1 MAEVNRA
8 DLFPARDI
16 DPEAVELGR
25 RLFAREVRFVA
36 GAAEPAALPP
46 EGLPEIAFAGRS
58 NVGKSSLVNALT
70 GRNTLARTSNT
81 PGRTRQLNF
90 FALAGE
96 LMLVDLPGYGY
107 AEASKAAIER
117 WTGLVRRYLRSR
129 ASLRR
134 VCLLIDS
141 RHGIKE
147 PDRPILEM
155 LDQAGISYQLI
166 LTKTDKPSSSELV
179 ATAERVA
186 VELATHAAG
195 PSRNPFDERREK
207 TRASRRCVRH
217 WPRSH
222 RRLSCCPRWRRPTNH
237 DRVPTAMS
245 LNPNPWTAAVE
256 PNPQAKA
263 TVLAEALPYMR
274 RYAGHTLV
282 VKYGGHAMGDGGD
295 SFARDVVLLKQVG
308 IHPIVVHGGG
318 PQIGHMLKRLGIES
332 RFVDGLRVTD
342 AETMEVVEMVLA
354 GTINKQLVA
363 AINAEG
369 GCAIG
374 LSGKDGGLIRATK
387 VTGSKLEGGVRTEI
401 DLGFVGEPQHVA
413 VNVLDTF
420 IKSDI
425 IPVVAPIGVGAD
437 GETYNINADTVAG
450 AVAAAVKATRLL
462 LLTDVAGVLD
472 ANKQLLVG
480 NYRGFGA
487 ADDRRGRDLW
497 RDDPQGRNLPRCRRW
512 RGRSGSDP

>member
-1 MAEVNRA
+1 
-8 DLFPARDI
+8 
-16 DPEAVELGR
+16 
-25 RLFAREVRFVA
+25 
-36 GAAEPAALPP
+36 
-46 EGLPEIAFAGRS
+46 
-58 NVGKSSLVNALT
+58 
-70 GRNTLARTSNT
+70 
-81 PGRTRQLNF
+81 
-90 FALAGE
+90 
-96 LMLVDLPGYGY
+96 
-107 AEASKAAIER
+107 
-117 WTGLVRRYLRSR
+117 
-129 ASLRR
+129 
-134 VCLLIDS
+134 
-141 RHGIKE
+141 
-147 PDRPILEM
+147 
-155 LDQAGISYQLI
+155 
-166 LTKTDKPSSSELV
+166 
-179 ATAERVA
+179 
-186 VELATHAAG
+186 
-195 PSRNPFDERREK
+195 
-207 TRASRRCVRH
+207 
-217 WPRSH
+217 
-222 RRLSCCPRWRRPTNH
+222 
-237 DRVPTAMS
+237 MS
-245 LNPNPWTAAVE
+245 PNPNPWTTAAE

-274 RYAGHTLV
+274 RYAGRTLV

-363 AINAEG
+363 SINAEG

-374 LSGKDGGLIRATK
+374 LTGKDGGLIKATK
-387 VTGSKLEGGVRTEI
+387 VARSKLEDGVETAV
-401 DLGFVGEPQHVA
+401 DLGFVGEPQQVA

-472 ANKQLLVG
+472 ADKRLLSEITAGRARHLIAEGVIYG
-480 NYRGFGA
+480 GMIPKVETCLDAVDGGVEAAVILDGRVPHAILLELFTDTSGA
-487 ADDRRGRDLW
+487 GTLIRAG
-497 RDDPQGRNLPRCRRW
+497 
-512 RGRSGSDP
+512 